1 MQCKEVE
8 SVIEQEGL
16 ELLPDSARAHL
27 ATCDSCQDYVAD
39 LSSII
44 AAAHELPAEVEP
56 PARVW
61 ISLRNQLEAEGIIKT
76 PAVAVETSKSAS
88 WWQSLGSIFHGR
100 ALVATAAGI
109 AVAFFAGVQMTRH
122 NTPKAVPTQTAAVVA
137 PVPVKPSTSNSSV
150 VAANP
155 EKTKPSV
162 TKPSPALPRTLVD
175 APTAPAALDFGEHD
189 LANMRM
195 AGTAA
200 SNNSSA
206 AVDTSLQDSLKQVD
220 AFIAECEKH
229 LKENPNDEL
238 AREYLSSAYHQKA
251 ELISVMLDR
260 GRSVN

>member
-27 ATCDSCQDYVAD
+27 ATCDSCRDFVAD
-39 LSSII
+39 LSSIVT
-44 AAAHELPAEVEP
+44 AAHELPAEVEA

-61 ISLRNQLEAEGIIKT
+61 VSLRNQLEAEGIIRT
-76 PAVAVETSKSAS
+76 PAVPAALVRSTP
-88 WWQSLGSIFHGR
+88 WWQSVAKIFRGR

-109 AVAFFAGVQMTRH
+109 AIAFFAGMQATRH
-122 NTPKAVPTQTAAVVA
+122 QTLA
-137 PVPVKPSTSNSSV
+137 PARTATAS
-150 VAANP
+150 VAAP
-155 EKTKPSV
+155 GAPAPAPAGAGVVSSATAKSKAPASRPPV
-162 TKPSPALPRTLVD
+162 TALPQVP
-175 APTAPAALDFGEHD
+175 APPAALDFGEHD

-206 AVDTSLQDSLKQVD
+206 VVDTSLQDSLKQVD

-229 LKENPNDEL
+229 LQDNPHDEL
-238 AREYLSSAYHQKA
+238 AREYLSAAYHQKA

>member
-27 ATCDSCQDYVAD
+27 ATCDSCRDFVAD
-39 LSSII
+39 LSSIVT
-44 AAAHELPAEVEP
+44 AAHELPAEVEA

-61 ISLRNQLEAEGIIKT
+61 IALRNQLEAEGIIRT
-76 PAVAVETSKSAS
+76 PAVPVARVRSTP
-88 WWQSLGSIFHGR
+88 WWQSLGNIFRGR

-109 AVAFFAGVQMTRH
+109 AVAFFAGMQATRH
-122 NTPKAVPTQTAAVVA
+122 RILAPVRTETASVAAPGALKPATAGAGVVSSNVAKSKSPAPRPAVALPQVPT
-137 PVPVKPSTSNSSV
+137 P
-150 VAANP
+150 
-155 EKTKPSV
+155 
-162 TKPSPALPRTLVD
+162 
-175 APTAPAALDFGEHD
+175 PAALDFGEHD

-195 AGTAA
+195 AGTAV
-200 SNNSSA
+200 SNNSSSV
-206 AVDTSLQDSLKQVD
+206 VDTSLQDSLKQVD

-229 LKENPNDEL
+229 LQDNPHDEL
-238 AREYLSSAYHQKA
+238 AREYLSAAYHQKA

>member
-16 ELLPDSARAHL
+16 ELLPDPARAHL
-27 ATCDSCQDYVAD
+27 ATCDSCRDFVAD
-39 LSSII
+39 LSSIVT
-44 AAAHELPAEVEP
+44 AAHELPAEVEA

-61 ISLRNQLEAEGIIKT
+61 ISLRRQLEAEGIIKT
-76 PAVAVETSKSAS
+76 PVVPVELVKSAP
-88 WWQSLGSIFHGR
+88 WWQSAGNIFHNR
-100 ALVATAAGI
+100 ALLATAAGI
-109 AVAFFAGVQMTRH
+109 AIAFFAGMQATRH
-122 NTPKAVPTQTAAVVA
+122 RTLPRVPAETASVAAPDTVKPAAANTGVVNPNAPKSKSPATKPVVALPQVPT
-137 PVPVKPSTSNSSV
+137 P
-150 VAANP
+150 
-155 EKTKPSV
+155 
-162 TKPSPALPRTLVD
+162 
-175 APTAPAALDFGEHD
+175 PAALDFGEHD

-206 AVDTSLQDSLKQVD
+206 VVDSSLQDSLKQVD

-229 LKENPNDEL
+229 LQENPHDEL
-238 AREYLSSAYHQKA
+238 AREYLSAAYHQKA